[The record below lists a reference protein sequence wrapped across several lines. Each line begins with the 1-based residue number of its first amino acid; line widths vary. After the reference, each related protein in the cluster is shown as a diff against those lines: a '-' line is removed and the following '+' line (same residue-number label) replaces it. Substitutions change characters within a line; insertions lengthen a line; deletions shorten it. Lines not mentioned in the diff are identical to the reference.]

1 MRLYFKQQRSLSSWK
16 AFPPH
21 PPVTWAE
28 EALSQR
34 STCNLTARSGPL
46 MERGSPHVGLVR
58 PCPALKCCPANGIPL
73 RRHGVNDLTFCL
85 KVVIDDDCL
94 ASCGCCELVAEATAA
109 GLRAAGLLSSQQV
122 RTYLSTRPEAFPGAR
137 QSPDWPS
144 QPFPACAWASRPF
157 NVPSGWLHRFR
168 LGSCIGNSIVHL
180 GGLRLT
186 AARELFSGPTV
197 CVPNGF
203 IIAPCGKI
211 SGDYKR
217 GEQRG
222 NSTCPFLSSLL
233 PRHAWS
239 RACPKKAVG

>member
-46 MERGSPHVGLVR
+46 MERGSLHVGLVR

-157 NVPSGWLHRFR
+157 NVPL
-168 LGSCIGNSIVHL
+168 
-180 GGLRLT
+180 
-186 AARELFSGPTV
+186 AA
-197 CVPNGF
+197 
-203 IIAPCGKI
+203 
-211 SGDYKR
+211 
-217 GEQRG
+217 
-222 NSTCPFLSSLL
+222 LL
-233 PRHAWS
+233 PSGVMHWQFDSSS
-239 RACPKKAVG
+239 RGVETDGRQGTVFRADSMRAERIHHCALWKDFWGLQEGRTKGK